1 MKSLLGFT
9 AALAL
14 GATSGFAAAQQFP
27 SRVVT
32 IIVPFGAGGGTD
44 QVARV
49 LAPKIAES
57 VGQPVIV
64 ENKPGGNGQ
73 VAIAAL
79 KNAPADGHTVLM
91 VSQGIVATNPWIY
104 PALAYD
110 PQKDLAPVTL
120 LYSSTHLLLVPA
132 ASPAKSAKDLVAQ
145 AKGKPGGLSFGS
157 VGVGSGAHIAAEMW
171 KQAASVEAV
180 HIPYKGSGDLLPN
193 LLAARLDYGFDGP
206 SQVAPMIK
214 DGRIRP
220 LAITDSKRWAAFPD
234 VPTMAEAGYPGVEVN
249 SWFGLV
255 ARAGTPKPAIDR
267 LFAEF
272 VKALAAP
279 DVQKRLADLVN
290 QPTPSK
296 SPEEFAAL
304 IAAERERHGRIVK
317 AANIKAE

>member
-1 MKSLLGFT
+1 MC
-9 AALAL
+9 AL
-14 GATSGFAAAQQFP
+14 AAAQQFP
-27 SRVVT
+27 SKT
-32 IIVPFGAGGGTD
+32 ITIVVPFGAGGGTD
-44 QVARV
+44 QVARM

-73 VAIAAL
+73 VAAAAL
-79 KNAPADGHTVLM
+79 KNAKPDGHTVLA

-104 PALAYD
+104 PQLSYD
-110 PQKDLAPVTL
+110 PQKDFAPVTL

-132 ASPAKSAKDLVAQ
+132 ASPAKSVKDLVVQ
-145 AKGKPGGLSFGS
+145 AKGKQGGLTFGS

-171 KQAASVEAV
+171 KQASNIDAV
-180 HIPYKGSGDLLPN
+180 HVPYKGSGDLLPN

-206 SQVAPMIK
+206 SQVSPMIK

-220 LAITDSKRWAAFPD
+220 LAVTDSKRSPAFPE
-234 VPTMAEAGYPGVEVN
+234 VPTMAEAGFPGVEVN
-249 SWFGLV
+249 SWFGIV
-255 ARAGTPKPAIDR
+255 APAGTPKPVIDR
-267 LFAEF
+267 LHAEF

-279 DVQKRLADLVN
+279 EVQKRLAELVN

-304 IAAERERHGRIVK
+304 IASERERHGQIVK
-317 AANIKAE
+317 SANIKAE